1 MKRKLDHGDNSATSI
16 AVAVLG
22 WLAEDGDRILPFLA
36 SSGLAPETIRTSAR
50 DAGFLGGILDH
61 VMSDEAVLLAC
72 ARALD
77 LKPERIGE
85 AWRRLQP
92 PEFDGDA

>member
-1 MKRKLDHGDNSATSI
+1 MKRKRDHGDNSAASV
-16 AVAVLG
+16 AAAVLG

-36 SSGLAPETIRTSAR
+36 ASGLAPETIRDSAR
-50 DAGFLGGILDH
+50 DPGFLGG
-61 VMSDEAVLLAC
+61 VLLAC

-77 LKPERIGE
+77 IKPERIAE

-92 PEFDGDA
+92 PEFDDGA